1 MAVCQDPGGAYFCVM
16 QQREHQGAE
25 LVNELGCWTWNNL
38 MTRDTDKAKDF
49 YGSAFGWEA
58 IHNEEAPP
66 DVLMWQVEGQH
77 WPEGHAGM
85 IRMGDVMPMDVPPH
99 WQVYFLVPDIDAAI
113 KGTNGAGGT
122 LLFGPEEIP
131 VGKLAVF
138 ADPQGAAFSLMEP
151 DYPEPR

>member
-1 MAVCQDPGGAYFCVM
+1 MAVCQDPGGAFFCVM

-77 WPEGHAGM
+77 WTE
-85 IRMGDVMPMDVPPH
+85 
-99 WQVYFLVPDIDAAI
+99 VYLLVPDIDAEI
-113 KGTNGAGGT
+113 KGTKGAGGT

-138 ADPQGAAFSLMEP
+138 TDPQGAAFALMEP